1 VVRTEVRSNNSSQC
15 KKAELGM
22 VNTVLM
28 CRRAADLERLHDVA
42 VTAGLSVVGMSTT
55 LDVGCSLVRSRDAAL
70 LVTEAAASDGPVQLA
85 VQRLRGFGPSCNVAV
100 LVVADNTS
108 TEVLWRL
115 LCAGANS
122 LWWRRAQPSAL
133 SLNRA
138 AHETL
143 HGGTR
148 LDAALA
154 QRLIQCLEGPQDSQP
169 SIDTP
174 QTLLSTSPSGVARS
188 LLLMLAHGMAL
199 EQVAASWGLT
209 PLQVTQRLRQSIDQL
224 QATQQLRIDLTS
236 TY

>member
-1 VVRTEVRSNNSSQC
+1 
-15 KKAELGM
+15 M

-28 CRRAADLERLHDVA
+28 CRRAVDLERLHDVA

-55 LDVGCSLVRSRDAAL
+55 LDLGCSLVRSRGASL
-70 LVTEAAASDGPVQLA
+70 LITEAAASDGPAQLA
-85 VQRLRGFGPSCNVAV
+85 VQRLRGFGPACEVTV
-100 LVVADNTS
+100 LVAADNTS

-122 LWWRRAQPSAL
+122 LWWRRTQSSVL

-154 QRLIQCLEGPQDSQP
+154 QRLVQYLEAPQVSEPAVTDAP
-169 SIDTP
+169 P
-174 QTLLSTSPSGVARS
+174 TLFSTSPSGVERS

-199 EQVAASWGLT
+199 DQVAASWGLT
-209 PLQVTQRLRQSIDQL
+209 PLQVTQRLRQSIEHL
-224 QATQQLRIDLTS
+224 QATQQLRVDLT
-236 TY
+236 TTH